1 MRGNTRVAHQV
12 PALDQDRY
20 DALFFVCSFWL
31 QNWRFSC
38 LKIGFF
44 GSFCAYLFE
53 SHMNARHTYCRAPSA
68 GSGPK

>member
-38 LKIGFF
+38 LKICFF
-44 GSFCAYLFE
+44 FVLFVLICL
-53 SHMNARHTYCRAPSA
+53 NPI
-68 GSGPK
+68 